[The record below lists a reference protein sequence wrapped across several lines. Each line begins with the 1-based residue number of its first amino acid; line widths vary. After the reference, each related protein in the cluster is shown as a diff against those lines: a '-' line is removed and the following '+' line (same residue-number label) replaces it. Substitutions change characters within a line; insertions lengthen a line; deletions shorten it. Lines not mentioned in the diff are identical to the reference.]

1 MLARIAV
8 PGQVYLPG
16 ITIMPAAFQ
25 PDPAAVFA
33 SALSLWQACHK
44 CADHDRNVNLSESY
58 HGADQFMRELMRIAN
73 QFESWACAHVNF
85 DELGEVWPY
94 FMEER
99 FGETCLAF
107 IAPTNLA
114 DFNERDCLRLALR
127 LRLPLFLKENLP
139 VPVDLLAPNPVPHS
153 AFRQF
158 RIQTVRCSD
167 DGDVEP
173 FTISDDPFDQEFGKP
188 HFALYGIPA
197 DGLAEHIA
205 DRASYQEIISLAQKL
220 APAIQFQIWHQP

>member
-1 MLARIAV
+1 VV
-8 PGQVYLPG
+8 PGQVYLPDMT
-16 ITIMPAAFQ
+16 ITLAAFQ

-44 CADHDRNVNLSESY
+44 RADQDRNMNLSESY
-58 HGADQFMRELMRIAN
+58 NGGDQFMRELMRIAN
-73 QFESWACAHVNF
+73 QFENWACAHVNF

-94 FMEER
+94 FMEEK
-99 FGETCLAF
+99 FGETCLSF
-107 IAPTNLA
+107 ITATDLA
-114 DFNERDCLRLALR
+114 DFNECDCLRLALR

-139 VPVDLLAPNPVPHS
+139 IPVDLLALNPVQHS
-153 AFRQF
+153 AFVKF
-158 RIQTVRCSD
+158 RIQTVRHTES
-167 DGDVEP
+167 GDVEP
-173 FTISDDPFDQEFGKP
+173 FTISDDPFDEEFGTP

-205 DRASYQEIISLAQKL
+205 DRVSYQEIISLVQKL